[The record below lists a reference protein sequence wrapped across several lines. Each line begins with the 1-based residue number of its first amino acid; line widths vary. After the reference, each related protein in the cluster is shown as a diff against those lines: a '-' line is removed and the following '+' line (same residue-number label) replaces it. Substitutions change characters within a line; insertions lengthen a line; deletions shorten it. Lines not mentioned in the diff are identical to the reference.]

1 MCHLAVWPRRGGHP
15 FAEWSPPQAG
25 REPGPVGSRACLKGM
40 DMDRGWVDAQSQT
53 GGRPQGCKQ
62 GRMQNEI
69 TAGPG
74 NPQAK
79 SQGILPEGSSEKEN
93 PLRTRGVGGQVQA
106 GSVRRGAWS
115 RLLCAVTAW
124 RARGSEGGHIDSPG
138 TFIERPKPPH
148 PRPLES
154 DFLEVG
160 FQYEK
165 DLSKTLYRPRMGK
178 WAQGGE

>member
-1 MCHLAVWPRRGGHP
+1 MVSTTGWKGAWPCRQQGVSEGNGHGQGVGRCPKPNRR
-15 FAEWSPPQAG
+15 ASPG
-25 REPGPVGSRACLKGM
+25 V
-40 DMDRGWVDAQSQT
+40 QT
-53 GGRPQGCKQ
+53 GG
-62 GRMQNEI
+62 MQNEI